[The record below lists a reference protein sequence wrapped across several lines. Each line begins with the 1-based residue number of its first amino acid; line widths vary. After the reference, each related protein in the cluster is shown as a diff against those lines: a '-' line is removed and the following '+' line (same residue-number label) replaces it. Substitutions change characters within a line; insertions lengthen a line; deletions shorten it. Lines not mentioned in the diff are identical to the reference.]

1 MSKIVIIGY
10 GYMGNLFRETFLKLG
25 YRDISIVEP
34 RVSNGIGFYSDLFEF
49 WSKNFSKDNCYYFVC
64 SPAST
69 HEYYLNLLLQNDAKK
84 IFLEK
89 PGVIDNYKYNY
100 FLELAKKKNA
110 QVFIGYILRQS
121 SLFSSFKNE
130 LSSFLKRGFKISK
143 IDVDYKKYKINTSRD
158 KFDLGVFEEF
168 FHIADMVLNNI
179 LNYISFHH
187 VSINNQV
194 NRDGRLLHLDC
205 SIKMNKSVLVHV
217 NSSFISSEKLRRF
230 DLLLD
235 KGSENI
241 NVVIEFDKENY
252 DSLLIYKDGVLLMS
266 DTKESNIKLENE
278 LSEILTSFKCGDGS
292 NNNLHTLQDSYK
304 IAMLNRNIVQSLT
317 GKNKMTMIFDKETL
331 YKGASNGNTFIICDI
346 RGNRVANVE
355 NLLKKRED
363 ENVDSIL
370 ILEDSKISDFKVRVI
385 EKDGSESKACINGF
399 LLIWEKFSNTEIG
412 TIEGKEKLFNLKK
425 MNNKVSLSLDK
436 RYSVHQE
443 GDLYFID
450 FVEPHVVK
458 VNSVCYNSRLT
469 LANDL
474 QNRYKNGVNINFLE
488 SYEGHDIEIST
499 FERGVN
505 DFTLSCAS
513 GSLSTAIVLNELAP
527 NKDAKY
533 VVTSK
538 GGRHVVY
545 IDKRY
550 VEVSCSRIDLK
561 LNLV

>member
-1 MSKIVIIGY
+1 
-10 GYMGNLFRETFLKLG
+10 
-25 YRDISIVEP
+25 
-34 RVSNGIGFYSDLFEF
+34 
-49 WSKNFSKDNCYYFVC
+49 
-64 SPAST
+64 
-69 HEYYLNLLLQNDAKK
+69 
-84 IFLEK
+84 
-89 PGVIDNYKYNY
+89 
-100 FLELAKKKNA
+100 
-110 QVFIGYILRQS
+110 
-121 SLFSSFKNE
+121 
-130 LSSFLKRGFKISK
+130 
-143 IDVDYKKYKINTSRD
+143 
-158 KFDLGVFEEF
+158 
-168 FHIADMVLNNI
+168 MVLNNI